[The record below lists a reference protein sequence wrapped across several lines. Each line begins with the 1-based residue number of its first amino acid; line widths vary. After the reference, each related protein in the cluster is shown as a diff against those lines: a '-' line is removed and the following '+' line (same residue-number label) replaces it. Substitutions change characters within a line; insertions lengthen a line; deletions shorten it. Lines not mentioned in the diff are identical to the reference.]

1 MRESKSIERK
11 NSSSFSFLKKLLMLA
26 FTKTNPI
33 LLFKKRLR
41 TRGTKLKKKRMR
53 AFFLKKWC
61 ESFFV

>member
-11 NSSSFSFLKKLLMLA
+11 NSSSFIFLKKLSILA

-41 TRGTKLKKKRMR
+41 MRGTKLKKKRMR
-53 AFFLKKWC
+53 VFLKK
-61 ESFFV
+61 

>member
-1 MRESKSIERK
+1 MRESKLIQRK

-53 AFFLKKWC
+53 AFF
-61 ESFFV
+61 